1 MENIDE
7 IKASIFS
14 MIYLLKKLDKKIIEL
29 NKLLKGEKPEIK
41 YKKANLIE
49 KSIILEF
56 K

>member
-1 MENIDE
+1 MENMEE
-7 IKASIFS
+7 IKACIFS
-14 MIYLLKKLDKKIIEL
+14 MIYLLKKFDKKIIEI
-29 NKLLKGEKPEIK
+29 NKLLNGEKPEVK